1 MAKESQPAADAAV
14 VETPTPTTN
23 DPWVAVRAAQQVAIQ
38 IFKTATAAY
47 LDAISGAEVSPLDD
61 TNVGNVLRQQAVQA
75 VNNYKALEGLEE
87 HGQAMAEGRDIVTA
101 PGLIPRPP
109 VN

>member
-1 MAKESQPAADAAV
+1 MAKESQPAADAAA
-14 VETPTPTTN
+14 ETAAPTTN

-38 IFKTATAAY
+38 IFKAATAAY

-61 TNVGNVLRQQAVQA
+61 TNTGNVLRQQATQMA
-75 VNNYKALEGLEE
+75 NNYRALEGLEE
-87 HGQAMAEGRDIVTA
+87 HGQAIAEGRDIVTA